1 MIQTVVRTRLSP
13 LCRFGAA
20 RGAGCGAHWLST
32 AGWVVGRQWHCVCV
46 WVCVLPHVSVCVC
59 VLYSRCG
66 RAEESLGSGES
77 VRIIWVE
84 LIRQVSL
91 SYFYLFFSSP
101 TSYFLNFCLCS
112 SKLFFKIIQRTE
124 ARVCWCGAT
133 LRTSSCRQKSVQRT
147 KSLLQ
152 TASFFFFKIFSFMPN
167 FEVFHST
174 YSVSCR
180 AFRTY

>member
-91 SYFYLFFSSP
+91 SYFYFF
-101 TSYFLNFCLCS
+101 FLPRHHIFKTFVSALRNF
-112 SKLFFKIIQRTE
+112 FFK
-124 ARVCWCGAT
+124 
-133 LRTSSCRQKSVQRT
+133 SSSGLKLVSADVVQHWEHPAVGR
-147 KSLLQ
+147 KVSWEQSLSYKLLL
-152 TASFFFFKIFSFMPN
+152 FFFKIFSFMPN

-180 AFRTY
+180 ALRTY